1 MNFLLAQVSKLVAH
15 AKFLKSTIL
24 IKTGNIRL
32 STGLCGVKSVIKLKV
47 PGRQAVLSALSGEGS

>member
-15 AKFLKSTIL
+15 DKFLKSTIL
-24 IKTGNIRL
+24 IKTGNICL
-32 STGLCGVKSVIKLKV
+32 STGLSGVKSVIKLKV